1 MKITLSYDGLPKELV
16 DNSGLVKGFQEM
28 EQLLGEQPDLL
39 PRTVFLHDVF
49 KKNNLQDNPKW
60 MNLVVTGVESN
71 QDSETW
77 VITYSN

>member
-1 MKITLSYDGLPKELV
+1 MKIILSYDGLPKELN
-16 DNSGLVKGFQEM
+16 DTTGMVKGFQEM

-60 MNLVVTGVESN
+60 MNLVVSGVETN

-77 VITYSN
+77 NLKYSN